1 VLISTL
7 LLCLFYSLNYS
18 IHDIDS
24 YFVTA
29 YISMFLIMLIGAK
42 YIIMKQ
48 RSLLYLFAFIPLF
61 NIYSNYAES
70 DLSEDYSVSEY
81 ERLVVESAEENAIII
96 SAQWDFWVSARWYKD
111 KIEEERQDIALIE
124 KELLRRTW
132 YLGTMKQWYPVIS
145 GKCDNKIDLYAGQ
158 LEKFES
164 EQAYDPRLIQSYF
177 VGMLNCFI
185 ETNIDQR
192 PVYVTFDIL
201 QTDPDIGKGYV
212 KIPEGFLIRLS
223 RQPEPMRFDYKNM
236 DVSKLAQSANS
247 KDDEL
252 HRMTKNLALV
262 NLQAASNYAQ
272 YNNNSDLKNTID
284 QLINEFAK

>member
-1 VLISTL
+1 
-7 LLCLFYSLNYS
+7 
-18 IHDIDS
+18 
-24 YFVTA
+24 
-29 YISMFLIMLIGAK
+29 MFLILLIGAK
-42 YIIMKQ
+42 QLIYKQ
-48 RSLLYLFAFIPLF
+48 KNLLYLFAFIPLF
-61 NIYSNYAES
+61 NLYTNYNES
-70 DLSEDYSVSEY
+70 DLSTDYSVSEY
-81 ERLVVESAEENAIII
+81 ERIVTESAEENAVII

-111 KIEEERQDIALIE
+111 KIEDERRDIVLIE

-132 YLGTMKQWYPVIS
+132 YLGTIEQWYPEIS
-145 GKCDNKIDLYAGQ
+145 GKCDSKMELFAGQ

-164 EQAYDPRLIQSYF
+164 GQSYDPRLIQSYF
-177 VGMLNCFI
+177 VEMLNCFI
-185 ETNIDQR
+185 DTNIDSR

-223 RQPEPMRFDYKNM
+223 RQSEPMQFDYSNM

-262 NLQAASNYAQ
+262 NLQAASNYAE
-272 YNNNSDLKNTID
+272 YSGKMELKAIIE
-284 QLINEFAK
+284 QKISEFAK